1 MSTGALLPVTV
12 VLPLAAA
19 ALAPLLAR
27 LDRRLPL
34 FTGLAALA
42 GAAAILLRALP
53 DVLSGRLIEH
63 RLGGQAR
70 VIAIVFTADPLG
82 TLFALVT
89 ALVGALL
96 LMYTLSELGGLGDRE
111 LGGYAALC
119 LLLLA
124 ALIGTALTADLFN
137 LFVWFEVAA
146 LSSYGL
152 TGFFLERP
160 IALEAAFKILVLTTV
175 ASFGVFV
182 GTGLLYARHGAL
194 NLGLLHDSLGG
205 ATGVADLVALAL
217 LIGGYATKAGLVP
230 FHTWLPDAHT
240 AAPGPVSALFSG
252 LMVNLGIVVLA
263 RLAYQVFAPS
273 HVPIMGLLMVL
284 GLLSALAGAVLALGQ
299 DDLKRL
305 LAYDTVSQMGV
316 ITVGLAT
323 GTASGAAG
331 GVYHLLNHAL
341 FKSLLFLCAGAIV
354 HRTGL
359 TNLSEMGGLA
369 RRMPVVAIA
378 FLVGV
383 ASIAGVPPLNG
394 YASLA
399 LIHHGLETTHQTGP
413 AVLLALAQV
422 VTVAALARAAWLA
435 FFARK
440 EPTDADERPRPG
452 MVVSFLALAACC
464 LALGVLSQPIVEHA
478 MRPAAGAL
486 VRGDLYAAA
495 AGGRVAPI
503 PAPPVRL
510 EYLASS
516 SLLVTVGCLVAG
528 LVLARLSGR
537 VVSAPPW
544 RRLAALHNGSVNDYA
559 ALAAA
564 GTLAVALVVLT

>member
-1 MSTGALLPVTV
+1 
-12 VLPLAAA
+12 
-19 ALAPLLAR
+19 R

-34 FTGLAALA
+34 LAGLAALA
-42 GAAAILLRALP
+42 GAAAVLLAALP
-53 DVLSGRLIEH
+53 GVLAGRPVEH

-70 VIAIVFTADPLG
+70 VIAIAFTADPLG

-89 ALVGALL
+89 TLLGAILL
-96 LMYTLSELGGLGDRE
+96 LYTLSELGGLGKRE

-175 ASFGVFV
+175 ASFGVFI
-182 GTGLLYARHGAL
+182 GTGLLYARHGVL
-194 NLGLLHDSLGG
+194 NLGLLHDAVGA
-205 ATGVADLVALAL
+205 ATGVADLVALTL
-217 LIGGYATKAGLVP
+217 LVAGYATKAGLVP

-252 LMVNLGIVVLA
+252 LMVNLGVIVLA

-273 HVPIMGLLMVL
+273 PVPLMGLLMLL
-284 GLLSALAGAVLALGQ
+284 GLVSALLGAVLALRQ

-323 GTASGAAG
+323 ATPYGAAG
-331 GVYHLLNHAL
+331 AVYHLLNHAF
-341 FKSLLFLCAGAIV
+341 FKALLFLCAGAIV

-359 TNLSEMGGLA
+359 TDLSDMGGLA
-369 RRMPVVAIA
+369 RRMPVIAGA

-399 LIHHGLETTHQTGP
+399 LIHHGLELTHQTVP
-413 AVLLALAQV
+413 AVLLALAQA
-422 VTVAALARAAWLA
+422 VTIAALARAAWLA
-435 FFARK
+435 FFGRRTA
-440 EPTDADERPRPG
+440 PDVPERLRPG
-452 MVVSFLALAACC
+452 MVVGFSALATCC
-464 LALGVLSQPIVEHA
+464 VALGVLSGPVVDRV
-478 MRPAAGAL
+478 MRPAAAAL
-486 VRGDLYAAA
+486 TRGDLYAAA
-495 AGGRVAPI
+495 VRGQ
-503 PAPPVRL
+503 PVRIAPADVHL
-510 EYLASS
+510 TYLDPVT
-516 SLLVTVGCLVAG
+516 LLVTAGCLAAG
-528 LVLARLSGR
+528 LLLARLSGR
-537 VVSAPPW
+537 VIRLAPL
-544 RRLAALHNGSVNDYA
+544 RRLAALHDGSVNDYA

-564 GTLAVALVVLT
+564 GTLVVALVVLL

>member
-1 MSTGALLPVTV
+1 MSTAALLPMAV
-12 VLPLAAA
+12 VLPLTAA

-34 FTGLAALA
+34 LAGLLALA
-42 GAAAILLRALP
+42 GAGAVLLRALP
-53 DVLSGRLIEH
+53 DVLDGRPVGT
-63 RLGGQAR
+63 RLGGQAG

-89 ALVGALL
+89 ALVGAILL
-96 LMYTLSELGGLGDRE
+96 VYTLSELGGLGGRE

-119 LLLLA
+119 LLLLG
-124 ALIGTALTADLFN
+124 ALIGSALTADLFN

-146 LSSYGL
+146 LASYGL

-182 GTGLLYARHGAL
+182 GTGMLYARHGAL
-194 NLGLLHDSLGG
+194 NLGILHDSLGV

-263 RLAYQVFAPS
+263 RLGYQVFPS
-273 HVPIMGLLMVL
+273 SQVPIMGLLMVL
-284 GLLSALAGAVLALGQ
+284 GLVSALVGAALALRQ

-305 LAYDTVSQMGV
+305 LSYDTVSQMGV
-316 ITVGLAT
+316 ITVGLAS

-359 TNLSEMGGLA
+359 TNLSDMGGLA
-369 RRMPVVAIA
+369 RRMPVVAVA

-394 YASLA
+394 YASLS
-399 LIHHGLETTHQTGP
+399 LIHHGLETTHQTIP
-413 AVLLALAQV
+413 AVLLAVAQA

-440 EPTDADERPRPG
+440 DPPEFTERPRPG
-452 MVVSFLALAACC
+452 MVTGFLSLAACC
-464 LALGVLSQPIVEHA
+464 VALGVLSRPVVEHA
-478 MRPAAGAL
+478 MKPAAGAL
-486 VRGDLYAAA
+486 VHGDLYASAA
-495 AGGRVAPI
+495 RGKVTPI
-503 PAPPVRL
+503 PAPDVTL
-510 EYLASS
+510 HYLAPS
-516 SLLVTVGCLVAG
+516 SLLLTLGCLLAG
-528 LVLARLSGR
+528 LVLARVSGR
-537 VVSAPPW
+537 VVDAPPL

-564 GTLAVALVVLT
+564 GTLAVALAVLT